1 MVKQQD
7 QAEDAALGDAG
18 LRMDIIKPEGEDKA
32 AGKQHYPASAVY
44 ILKDVGNAGE
54 QNNKTFL

>member
-1 MVKQQD
+1 MVEQQD
-7 QAEDAALGDAG
+7 QAEYAALGDAG

-32 AGKQHYPASAVY
+32 AGEQHYPASAVY
-44 ILKDVGNAGE
+44 IPKDVGNARE